1 MTSQSGKGPS
11 AWLEINPKGDQLGK
25 YGSVMEAVQDNL
37 LAFLLGWLVGA
48 GLAPMLVEQ
57 IAQAL

>member
-1 MTSQSGKGPS
+1 MGRRVVNGTREVSRM
-11 AWLEINPKGDQLGK
+11 K
-25 YGSVMEAVQDNL
+25 YNSVIEAVQDNI

-57 IAQAL
+57 ITAAL

>member
-1 MTSQSGKGPS
+1 MQWHTYRAKV
-11 AWLEINPKGDQLGK
+11 KGDYLAK
-25 YGSVMEAVQDNL
+25 YSSVVEAVQDNI

-57 IAQAL
+57 ITAAL

>member
-1 MTSQSGKGPS
+1 MGGSPLYGKSQEPGVITL
-11 AWLEINPKGDQLGK
+11 AK
-25 YGSVMEAVQDNL
+25 YGSIVEAVQDNI

-57 IAQAL
+57 ITAAL

>member
-1 MTSQSGKGPS
+1 MTFQNGKVPF
-11 AWLEINPKGDQLGK
+11 AWLEINHKGDFLK
-25 YGSVMEAVQDNL
+25 YNSVIEAVQDNI

-57 IAQAL
+57 ITSAL

>member
-1 MTSQSGKGPS
+1 M
-11 AWLEINPKGDQLGK
+11 INLGK

-48 GLAPMLVEQ
+48 GLAPMLVAE
-57 IAQAL
+57 ISALI

>member
-1 MTSQSGKGPS
+1 MSRIK
-11 AWLEINPKGDQLGK
+11 AKGDQLAK
-25 YGSVMEAVQDNL
+25 YGSIVEAVQDNI

-57 IAQAL
+57 ITAAL

>member
-1 MTSQSGKGPS
+1 MRCKVLSLWSKTD
-11 AWLEINPKGDQLGK
+11 PKGDQLK
-25 YGSVMEAVQDNL
+25 YNSVIEAVQDNI

-57 IAQAL
+57 ITSAL

>member
-1 MTSQSGKGPS
+1 M
-11 AWLEINPKGDQLGK
+11 IDLGK

>member
-1 MTSQSGKGPS
+1 MGRRAIDGTCEVPRM
-11 AWLEINPKGDQLGK
+11 K
-25 YGSVMEAVQDNL
+25 YNSVIEAVQDNI

-57 IAQAL
+57 ITSAL

>member
-1 MTSQSGKGPS
+1 MILL
-11 AWLEINPKGDQLGK
+11 AK
-25 YGSVMEAVQDNL
+25 YASVVEAVQDNI

-57 IAQAL
+57 ITAAL

>member
-1 MTSQSGKGPS
+1 MYCQWSVTGLNNM
-11 AWLEINPKGDQLGK
+11 AK
-25 YGSVMEAVQDNL
+25 YGSVIEAVQDNI

-57 IAQAL
+57 ITAAL